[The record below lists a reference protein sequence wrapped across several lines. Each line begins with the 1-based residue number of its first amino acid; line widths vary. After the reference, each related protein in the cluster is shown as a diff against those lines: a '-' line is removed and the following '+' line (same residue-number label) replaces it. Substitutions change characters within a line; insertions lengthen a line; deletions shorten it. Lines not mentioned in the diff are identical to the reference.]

1 MADCSFRRR
10 RYYGQVFSGRWTV
23 AFLKD
28 GLAPFYCQTL
38 IHNWFIVKI
47 PEVTGAMPMHRTGA
61 HFWSIAVEEQFY
73 LIALLLL
80 LVLIPLRHSI
90 PAWSLLTAA
99 AGGFLFALAFAS
111 AAYLVINQRVLRR
124 RGAFYTPAL
133 GRAAMV
139 SACSMMALG
148 ILLDT
153 VVIGPLDGGPT
164 P

>member
-47 PEVTGAMPMHRTGA
+47 PEVTGAMPMHGTGA

-73 LIALLLL
+73 LIAPLL

-90 PAWSLLTAA
+90 LAWGLLTAA
-99 AGGFLFALAFAS
+99 AIADQASMGRFRRAFWRPCFNGGGAIGTSGLPA
-111 AAYLVINQRVLRR
+111 RR
-124 RGAFYTPAL
+124 
-133 GRAAMV
+133 
-139 SACSMMALG
+139 C
-148 ILLDT
+148 
-153 VVIGPLDGGPT
+153 
-164 P
+164 